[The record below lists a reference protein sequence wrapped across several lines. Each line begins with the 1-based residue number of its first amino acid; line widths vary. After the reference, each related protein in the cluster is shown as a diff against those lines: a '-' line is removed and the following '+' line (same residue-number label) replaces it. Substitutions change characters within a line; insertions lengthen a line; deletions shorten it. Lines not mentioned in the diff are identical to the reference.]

1 MKKLLLLFGIA
12 SVLLLG
18 NINSAT
24 AGSWVVF
31 IPDYTLNNPN
41 PPESV
46 IYEVGLLQGYC
57 KMTFITGPRTGGSG
71 QINFIMTG
79 GTKYRVSYS
88 SINSLQG
95 SGSLVT
101 PNGAVQPGIPV
112 EWTNGNCFFRGGGV
126 CYYGVPGYV
135 EILGLKFERYQ

>member
-1 MKKLLLLFGIA
+1 MNNILLILKFITMKKLLLLFGIA

-46 IYEVGLLQGYC
+46 I
-57 KMTFITGPRTGGSG
+57 
-71 QINFIMTG
+71 
-79 GTKYRVSYS
+79 
-88 SINSLQG
+88 
-95 SGSLVT
+95 
-101 PNGAVQPGIPV
+101 
-112 EWTNGNCFFRGGGV
+112 
-126 CYYGVPGYV
+126 
-135 EILGLKFERYQ
+135 